1 MTTLLQDTPKQ
12 ATFTPPRLGREDPL
26 LRELWAIKA
35 EMNAAEDFQVERL
48 ALRAREFDFNATLT
62 ALTTG
67 R

>member
-1 MTTLLQDTPKQ
+1 MTTLLQDAPQQ
-12 ATFTPPRLGREDPL
+12 APRPLPRLGREDPL

-35 EMNAAEDFQVERL
+35 EMNAAEEFQVERL
-48 ALRAREFDFNATLT
+48 AQRAREFDFNTTLT